1 MINGVRV
8 LGSSGEK
15 VCLTSFVLEGLDDP
29 KKLSAFLDAE
39 YGIAVRA
46 GPLSAQPLMKHLGL
60 PGAVRASL
68 SFYNTRAEVDRLAE
82 AVERFRREQ
91 AQ

>member
-8 LGSSGEK
+8 LGSPGEK
-15 VCLTSFVLEGLDDP
+15 VCLTSFVLEGLDDS

-91 AQ
+91 VQ